1 MITCVNNVPYGAKVA
16 YAYTGN
22 TKRANGTYRWGLLK
36 DSDPFVGYA
45 TGIAQPNYC
54 VSFVENIT
62 MK

>member
-1 MITCVNNVPYGAKVA
+1 VA

-45 TGIAQPNYC
+45 TSIAQPNYC